1 MKIYT
6 EIVYTW
12 DDNKQELVEESSK
25 SYDYEGPIISCHW
38 YHSHGGGTLNKI
50 KDKIL
55 DTGEAAADAA
65 AVNLSGFWERI
76 QAGIDA
82 AAAEAQAGIDAAAA
96 EVQAGIDAS
105 AAADAAAKVQ
115 AGIDAAAA
123 EVQAGIDAAANVDVG
138 DIGDI
143 GSDIG
148 NIGDIDIP
156 SLDDVGGAI
165 TGGIDATLDTVTG
178 GITDVGDVVA
188 DTAGEITGQV
198 MDNLETNI
206 EGAGDTLNIDE
217 IVGGVVDIGTSV
229 GETVVGTVE
238 SIAGD
243 LGEGITNQ
251 VENVEGVLADNNQPF
266 ADAETNINENIA
278 GANEDIETGI
288 DKNTDTLNQMENTIN
303 SNISDFNVGLGNVT
317 SIIND
322 VSSGIN
328 KHVLDP
334 ILNIGNENSL
344 IRNPTG
350 WYENAFHNWSLDS
363 VNDLPG
369 GSGWH
374 DDNVEDAATA
384 LGNVLGGAQTDF
396 FDAMG
401 GIIGGLG
408 LFGDYGGDDSTTAES
423 TLLSS
428 RRNRGPSSAYG
439 DPFGNPSETRRL
451 INQKRT
457 FNTAQSLINA

>member
-1 MKIYT
+1 M
-6 EIVYTW
+6 
-12 DDNKQELVEESSK
+12 
-25 SYDYEGPIISCHW
+25 
-38 YHSHGGGTLNKI
+38 
-50 KDKIL
+50 
-55 DTGEAAADAA
+55 
-65 AVNLSGFWERI
+65 
-76 QAGIDA
+76 
-82 AAAEAQAGIDAAAA
+82 
-96 EVQAGIDAS
+96 
-105 AAADAAAKVQ
+105 
-115 AGIDAAAA
+115 
-123 EVQAGIDAAANVDVG
+123 
-138 DIGDI
+138 
-143 GSDIG
+143 
-148 NIGDIDIP
+148 
-156 SLDDVGGAI
+156 
-165 TGGIDATLDTVTG
+165 
-178 GITDVGDVVA
+178 
-188 DTAGEITGQV
+188 
-198 MDNLETNI
+198 
-206 EGAGDTLNIDE
+206 
-217 IVGGVVDIGTSV
+217 
-229 GETVVGTVE
+229 
-238 SIAGD
+238 
-243 LGEGITNQ
+243 
-251 VENVEGVLADNNQPF
+251 ENVEGVLADNNQPF

-278 GANEDIETGI
+278 DVNDDINTGI
-288 DKNTDTLNQMENTIN
+288 AENTMNLEDAENTIN
-303 SNISDFNVGLGNVT
+303 NNIDLVNTGIGSVT
-317 SIIND
+317 SAINE
-322 VSSGIN
+322 GTHQIN

-350 WYENAFHNWSLDS
+350 WYENAFHNWSIDS